1 MSDRP
6 RTPLQSLDALQ
17 RIGPLVHLPALA
29 AAYGVGLD
37 AVIDG
42 SGVAAAAFAD
52 SDALISY
59 RQCSRILARCAQLTG
74 VPQFG
79 LLLGARTTTAD
90 LGQLGALF
98 RAAPT
103 LGQAM
108 VAAVDAQAVNSRG
121 ATVYLHR
128 SGDDVVFGYAIYER
142 DTVAQDQLY
151 PMLVAVLASIIGEL
165 TQGAVAPV
173 EVLLPLRP
181 PADRRPFDVAL
192 GVPLR
197 FDQAEAG
204 IVLPMAALDAPVAS
218 GDPNIF
224 SRLRS
229 NASLQLALAQ
239 RPWTRRV
246 QRAMR
251 PLILRGAP
259 STGTMARLLGIELRT
274 LARRLASEG
283 TTFHTELDATRRAM
297 ACELLQT
304 TGLAIADVADALA
317 YAHQASFSDAF
328 RRWTGQ
334 TPSEWRAA
342 AA

>member
-1 MSDRP
+1 MSDSP
-6 RTPLQSLDALQ
+6 QTQSQSLDALQ
-17 RIGPLVHLPALA
+17 RVGPLVHLPALA
-29 AAYGVGLD
+29 AEYGVALD
-37 AVIDG
+37 AIVNG
-42 SGVAAAAFAD
+42 TGVAAAAFAD

-59 RQCSRILARCAQLTG
+59 RQCSRILARCAKLTG
-74 VPQFG
+74 NPQFG

-108 VAAVDAQAVNSRG
+108 VAAVDVQAVNSRG

-142 DTVAQDQLY
+142 DAVAQDQLY
-151 PMLVAVLASIIGEL
+151 PMLVAALASVIREL
-165 TQGAVAPV
+165 TQGAVVPV
-173 EVLLPLRP
+173 EMLLPLRP
-181 PADRRPFDVAL
+181 PVDQRPFDVAL
-192 GVPLR
+192 GAPLR

-204 IVLPMAALDAPVAS
+204 VVLPVAALDAPVAG
-218 GDPNIF
+218 GDPETFNRI
-224 SRLRS
+224 SS
-229 NASLQLALAQ
+229 NASAQLAQAQ

-259 STGTMARLLGIELRT
+259 STGAMARLLGIELRT
-274 LARRLASEG
+274 LTRHLAREG
-283 TTFHTELDATRRAM
+283 TTFQTELDATRRAM

-317 YAHQASFSDAF
+317 YAHQASFTDAF
-328 RRWTGQ
+328 RRWTGK
-334 TPSEWRAA
+334 TPSDWRAA